1 MWSVNGSRGAR
12 TSSRDWILLE
22 SKEEGRVNCDE
33 LAELRDGAV
42 EADAVA
48 EVKEE
53 SRVGS

>member
-1 MWSVNGSRGAR
+1 MNGSRGAR